1 MNGLKRLLMIA
12 AAWLLVLAAFGPA
25 TGLAPQLPAACGEL
39 AFSTEQ
45 SFVTHGPLPA
55 DGSPIISDG
64 DLLGRDC
71 IVCARNR
78 DLVGRFAVGVDL
90 GLDAVDVLSVD
101 EYLIAFSTELD
112 SPNRGQFTAGDL
124 LATNG
129 AVIPNVALL
138 ARFGVQ
144 DDLGLDALQF
154 VGERGAIEDFMRA
167 AAQMRRDDWLQDP
180 AKLPA
185 LLEDFRIDLWF
196 STEGSL
202 RTVGRPSFLD
212 GDLLS
217 ARDGVIV
224 AANSELLP
232 PMVPAGIP
240 DRGVDLGLDAVAAD
254 RDGDRRTI
262 RFSTEILYHGGLGF
276 SDGDVLRY
284 QDGLTLAH
292 KTLVHCFESP
302 ADFLGLDAISLGSA
316 PAPPLID
323 LPLIYR
329 NYRMG

>member
-1 MNGLKRLLMIA
+1 MNGLKRLMVIA
-12 AAWLLVLAAFGPA
+12 AAWLLVLAAFSPA
-25 TGLAPQLPAACGEL
+25 TSLAPQLPAACGEL

-45 SFVTHGPLPA
+45 SFVTHGPVPA
-55 DGSPIISDG
+55 DGNPIISDG

-78 DLVGRFAVGVDL
+78 DLVGRFDVGVDL

-138 ARFGVQ
+138 AKFAVQ
-144 DDLGLDALQF
+144 DDLGLDALHF
-154 VGERGAIEDFMRA
+154 VGEPEAIAAFMRA
-167 AAQMRRDDWLQDP
+167 AAQVRRDGWLQDP
-180 AKLPA
+180 IRFPA
-185 LLEDFRIDLWF
+185 LLGEFKVDLWL

-202 RTVGRPSFLD
+202 RTAGRPGFLD

-224 AANSELLP
+224 AANKDLLP
-232 PMVPAGIP
+232 ATVPAGIP
-240 DRGVDLGLDAVAAD
+240 DRGVDFGLDAVAAD
-254 RDGDRRTI
+254 RSGDRRTI
-262 RFSTEILYHGGLGF
+262 RFSSEILHNGGLSF

-284 QDGLTLAH
+284 QDGIILTH
-292 KTLVHCFESP
+292 KTLVRCFEP
-302 ADFLGLDAISLGSA
+302 QAGFLGLDAISLGSA
-316 PAPPLID
+316 PAPPSIE

-329 NYRMG
+329 NYRAE